1 MFNFNPFHKQ
11 PELTTSEKG
20 LQGTLIYA
28 EKTMTNMSHLAD
40 VNRVAANNLIMYG
53 SSSGEDLMVMFSFIY
68 ILFIY
73 LFINCIC
80 L

>member
-28 EKTMTNMSHLAD
+28 EKTITNMSHLAN

-53 SSSGEDLMVMFSFIY
+53 SSSGEDLMVMFAFNY

-73 LFINCIC
+73 LFV
-80 L
+80 